1 MPNDS
6 QAATLLAT
14 TRLFAGL
21 DEETLR
27 RLGERSIM
35 RRYRRGQ
42 VIFAQGD
49 PGDSLFVVASGR
61 VKVMVGSAEGEEMVL
76 ATLGAHDTFGELALV
91 DGGERSATVE
101 VTEPTELLVLTR
113 AAFFDLL
120 HQRPALMDGLLGMLG
135 ALIRRLTDQMS
146 DMVFLD
152 LNGRVA
158 KLLLNLAAERGT
170 AAEGGP
176 LIDLPF
182 TQTEIAHMVGGS
194 RQSVNQILRSF
205 VGAGFIEMSGH
216 TVRLVKVE
224 ALRRRAG
231 SA

>member
-1 MPNDS
+1 MSHDTPTAS
-6 QAATLLAT
+6 LLAT

-27 RLGERSIM
+27 GLGERSTL

-42 VIFAQGD
+42 IVFAQGD

-61 VKVMVGSAEGEEMVL
+61 VKVMVGSAQGEEMVL
-76 ATLGAHDTFGELALV
+76 ATLGPHETFGELALV

-101 VTEPTELLVLTR
+101 VTEATELLSLTR
-113 AAFFDLL
+113 TAFFELL
-120 HQRPALMDGLLGMLG
+120 HQRPALVDALLSTLG
-135 ALIRRLTDQMS
+135 VLIRRLTDQMS

-152 LNGRVA
+152 LNGRLA
-158 KLLLNLAAERGT
+158 KLLLNLATERGE
-170 AAEGGP
+170 AAESGP

-194 RQSVNQILRSF
+194 RQSVNQILRSLE
-205 VGAGFIEMSGH
+205 GRGFLHLDRH
-216 TVRLVKVE
+216 TLVVTDLA
-224 ALRRRAG
+224 ALRRR
-231 SA
+231 SSS

>member
-1 MPNDS
+1 MS
-6 QAATLLAT
+6 HETTAANLLAE

-21 DEETLR
+21 DADTLR
-27 RLGERSIM
+27 GLGEASMM
-35 RRYRRGQ
+35 RRSRRGQ

-49 PGDSLFVVASGR
+49 PGDRLFVVAVGR
-61 VKVMVGSAEGEEMVL
+61 VKVMVGSAEGDEMVL
-76 ATLGAHDTFGELALV
+76 VTLGPPETFGELALV

-101 VTEPTELLVLTR
+101 ATEATELLVLTR
-113 AAFFDLL
+113 SAFFDLL
-120 HQRPALMDGLLGMLG
+120 HKRPPLVDVLLGRLG

-146 DMVFLD
+146 DLVFLD

-158 KLLLNLAAERGT
+158 KLLLGLAAERGEVG
-170 AAEGGP
+170 AESP

-205 VGAGFIEMSGH
+205 EAAGFIEMGGH
-216 TVRLVKVE
+216 TVRLLRAE

-231 SA
+231 T